1 LESAQQP
8 REEGDD
14 MMTDHDTIARM
25 AIRLARGYRQ
35 GWAIRIPKTHGVEWN
50 WTTASEYAQVGR
62 SLPTFDRAAG
72 IITYA
77 TSKMRWTL
85 SVDGDIE
92 VEIDSQSGLACSI
105 EATRCGGANGAATP
119 CIVARVPD
127 LDGLSSHDLWKVDVA
142 ITSLA
147 CGPWKPLHNLPPLR
161 VVGDVIRLPS
171 TPCALVYVGDRITAR
186 RPDDISSNHPF
197 EEYLAEFGRR
207 GGFRKWERLLVRK
220 VTKEGV

>member
-1 LESAQQP
+1 
-8 REEGDD
+8 

-62 SLPTFDRAAG
+62 SLPTFDRVAG
-72 IITYA
+72 TITYA
-77 TSKMRWTL
+77 TNKMRWTL
-85 SVDGDIE
+85 DVAGDIE
-92 VEIDSQSGLACSI
+92 VEIETQTGQPCSV
-105 EATRCGGANGAATP
+105 EATAFADASGAPVPA
-119 CIVARVPD
+119 IVVRVACFEA
-127 LDGLSSHDLWKVDVA
+127 LCAHDLWKLDVA
-142 ITSLA
+142 ATSLA
-147 CGPWKPLHNLPPLR
+147 CGSWKPLHNLPPLR

-197 EEYLAEFGRR
+197 EEHLAEFGRR
-207 GGFRKWERLLVRK
+207 GGFKKWERLLVRK